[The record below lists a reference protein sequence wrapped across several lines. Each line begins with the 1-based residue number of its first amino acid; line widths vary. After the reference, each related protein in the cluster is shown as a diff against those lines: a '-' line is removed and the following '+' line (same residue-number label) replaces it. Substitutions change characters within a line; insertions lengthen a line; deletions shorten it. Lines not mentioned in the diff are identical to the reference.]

1 MMDIRIQ
8 KRKVRGSGREF
19 VVRVDSRRMRRASF
33 FTIIACCFLLG
44 ASPRALSQKEEG
56 AEYTVKL
63 AFLYNF
69 TKFVEWPPDSY
80 RDAGAPLMICIV
92 GHDPFSQE
100 LEGEL
105 RTRTV
110 GGHPVEVKTLRPN
123 DKLSACQIVFVPVT
137 EKNQADRIVRGLKG
151 SRTLTVG
158 ETEGFAVLGGIIN
171 LTVEGNKV
179 HFEINQVAAERAGLK
194 ISSRLLSIARIV
206 KEKEQDQAGKN

>member
-1 MMDIRIQ
+1 MMNIRLQ
-8 KRKVRGSGREF
+8 KRTDRGSGREF
-19 VVRVDSRRMRRASF
+19 VVRVDSRRMWRASL
-33 FTIIACCFLLG
+33 FTIIACWFLLS
-44 ASPRALSQKEEG
+44 ASPRAFSQKEEG

-80 RDAGAPLMICIV
+80 RDAGAPLTICIV
-92 GHDPFSQE
+92 GHDPFSQN

-110 GGHPVEVKTLRPN
+110 GGHPVEVKTLRAN
-123 DKLSACQIVFVPVT
+123 DKLSACHIVFVPVT
-137 EKNQADRIVRGLKG
+137 EKDQADRIVRGLKG

-194 ISSRLLSIARIV
+194 ISSRLLSIAKIV
-206 KEKEQDQAGKN
+206 KEQDQAGKN